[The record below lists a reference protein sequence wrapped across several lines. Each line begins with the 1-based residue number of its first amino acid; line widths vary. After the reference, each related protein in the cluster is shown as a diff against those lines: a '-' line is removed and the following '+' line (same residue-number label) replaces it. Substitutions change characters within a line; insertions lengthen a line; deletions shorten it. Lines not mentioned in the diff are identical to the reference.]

1 MDSFFKYANA
11 AQKAV
16 ITGITSA
23 HKEFFENLDSN
34 QTKLEFVVGEEQKGV
49 WAKWFAQCA
58 KLQNLGRELTTSRE
72 LHPKTYYFPFIGLAR
87 FLCFMAESYY
97 FPFLCLDVILWM

>member
-34 QTKLEFVVGEEQKGV
+34 QTKLEFVVGEEQKGGGER
-49 WAKWFAQCA
+49 K
-58 KLQNLGRELTTSRE
+58 SRPE
-72 LHPKTYYFPFIGLAR
+72 
-87 FLCFMAESYY
+87 
-97 FPFLCLDVILWM
+97 